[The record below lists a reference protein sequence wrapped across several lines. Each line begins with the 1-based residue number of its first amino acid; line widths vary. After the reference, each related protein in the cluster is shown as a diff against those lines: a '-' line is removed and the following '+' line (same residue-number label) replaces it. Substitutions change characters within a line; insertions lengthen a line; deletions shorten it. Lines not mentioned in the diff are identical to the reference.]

1 MPRSRIPITHAP
13 IDQLRRRRDT
23 ERSFALGLA
32 NIVRSSSKIMSCEP
46 SRRPVDDTHT
56 VDHPTDTA
64 QRIGFRR
71 ASGSI
76 ESVKWRVYPW
86 NTPTATWVFITKSKK
101 TTPLDSRSN
110 PAASVRC
117 DAPNMRDGA
126 ALGANFVL
134 VFGPVQT
141 SQR

>member
-1 MPRSRIPITHAP
+1 MPSSRIPITHAP

-32 NIVRSSSKIMSCEP
+32 HIVRSSSKIMSGEP

-71 ASGSI
+71 ALGSI
-76 ESVKWRVYPW
+76 ESENWRGLSVEYTDR
-86 NTPTATWVFITKSKK
+86 NLGLYHQVQKDNAAGFLIES
-101 TTPLDSRSN
+101 SGERS
-110 PAASVRC
+110 
-117 DAPNMRDGA
+117 M
-126 ALGANFVL
+126 
-134 VFGPVQT
+134 
-141 SQR
+141 